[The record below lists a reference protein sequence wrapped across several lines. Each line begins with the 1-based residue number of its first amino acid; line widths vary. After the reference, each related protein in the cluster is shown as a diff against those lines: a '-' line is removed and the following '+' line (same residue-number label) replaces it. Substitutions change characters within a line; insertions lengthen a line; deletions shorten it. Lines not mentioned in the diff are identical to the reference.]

1 MTPDPD
7 LTADVERWLTD
18 QIRTNWPNITADV
31 LDDDERPA
39 VAAWF
44 ATEMARF
51 EAWRR
56 EQGLIPAP
64 PPPPLNAGQR
74 IGRTITESDGT
85 NTWGSNRP
93 QRTPQGPPRRET
105 PTDGTGIPPKPKTG
119 TEGPKPTN
127 RPERPLVLT
136 HRSRPY
142 VWDGTVYRVGRPMP
156 PPKPGTH
163 ESDLRNSGGDFHSD
177 VKAWTFNEVHDFYDA
192 RDWSR
197 ANRTTER
204 TT

>member
-7 LTADVERWLTD
+7 LTADVEHWLTD

-56 EQGLIPAP
+56 EQGS
-64 PPPPLNAGQR
+64 G
-74 IGRTITESDGT
+74 
-85 NTWGSNRP
+85 
-93 QRTPQGPPRRET
+93 
-105 PTDGTGIPPKPKTG
+105 GTGMPPD
-119 TEGPKPTN
+119 
-127 RPERPLVLT
+127 RPEDAERLKPSVPTCRACRQPINLADGAWNFSGHKDT
-136 HRSRPY
+136 GSQWWHSRCPEPA
-142 VWDGTVYRVGRPMP
+142 RPMP

-163 ESDLRNSGGDFHSD
+163 ESDLCDDGVICCQLCAWNRNYIPALTDSELAEYNVAS
-177 VKAWTFNEVHDFYDA
+177 Y
-192 RDWSR
+192 WSR
-197 ANRTTER
+197 IINRTTER
-204 TT
+204 TA